1 MFASVIINSKGAKSL
16 KDGHP
21 WVMERDL
28 ESRRFAQAGIVGV
41 LDWRRNFL
49 GQAFYSP
56 TSKIALRFITASK
69 NPIDLEFFV
78 RAIELAFRRRKKLFD
93 STNAVRVLF
102 AESDHLPSVV
112 VDLFNDVAAVQI
124 TSAGAE
130 TVKAEIIEAVKIV
143 LKPRAI
149 IEKNATTSR
158 QVEGLPRLE
167 RLVYG
172 ESAVTQINEGGLSFE
187 VDVLHGQKTGAYL
200 DYRPFRFKSAEFAK
214 GRCLD
219 IFCYQGWL
227 ACHLARAGAKEVIA
241 VDASRSA
248 ISAAEKNAKLNNLK
262 KINFV
267 ESDAFEFLNKL
278 AANGDKKFDFIH
290 IDPPPFA
297 KNFKT
302 RASAMHGYEKL
313 LAMSLPLVKKGGVLM
328 ISACSHYVSEGMLE
342 RTTLDVAQS
351 LAKKVSVVY
360 RGVQD
365 ADHPILKNFPE
376 SLYLKAVTVKVK

>member
-1 MFASVIINSKGAKSL
+1 MFASVIINSKGVKSL

-21 WVMERDL
+21 WVMQRDL
-28 ESRRFAQAGIVGV
+28 DSRRFSQAGIVGV
-41 LDWRRNFL
+41 LDRRRNFL

-56 TSKIALRFITASK
+56 TSKIALRFITTSK
-69 NPIDLEFFV
+69 GDIDLRFFV
-78 RAIELAFRRRKKLFD
+78 KIIESALRRRKKLFE

-130 TVKAEIIEAVKIV
+130 ALKSEIFQAVQIV

-149 IEKNATTSR
+149 VEKNATTSR

-167 RLVYG
+167 RIISG
-172 ESAVTQINEGGLSFE
+172 DSAVTRITEGDLSFE

-200 DYRPFRFKSAEFAK
+200 VYRPFRFKAASFAK

-227 ACHLARAGAKEVIA
+227 ACHLANAKAKEVTA
-241 VDASRSA
+241 VDASRA
-248 ISAAEKNAKLNNLK
+248 ALNTAEKNASLNGLENIK
-262 KINFV
+262 FV

-278 AANGDKKFDFIH
+278 AAGGDKKYDFIH

-297 KNFKT
+297 KTFKA

-328 ISACSHYVSEGMLE
+328 ISACSHHVSEGMLE
-342 RTTLDVAQS
+342 RTTLDVAQG
-351 LAKKVSVVY
+351 LAKKVEVVY

-376 SLYLKAVTVKVK
+376 SLYLKAIAVKVK